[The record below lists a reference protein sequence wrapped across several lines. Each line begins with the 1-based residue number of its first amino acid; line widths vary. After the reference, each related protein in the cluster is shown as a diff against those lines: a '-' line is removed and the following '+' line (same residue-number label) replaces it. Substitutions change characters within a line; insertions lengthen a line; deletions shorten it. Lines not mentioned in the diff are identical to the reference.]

1 MIARSSLYLYHFST
15 VVDFTFEK
23 YSGSTEHKNSR
34 EIYSEDA
41 DDGTRTR
48 NPFVMNQVR

>member
-1 MIARSSLYLYHFST
+1 MVLLDAGT
-15 VVDFTFEK
+15 PNT
-23 YSGSTEHKNSR
+23 SR

-48 NPFVMNQVR
+48 NSSVISRMSALAIELYSSELLLGRS